1 MKLNNVEKLNNIKI
15 INIFIIIGSIISIIY
30 INYICYWKYFGLDNI
45 IIVKPILIHYLP
57 INYILILI
65 SFYNISSSYVK
76 KLLRKGFSIIDFKKL
91 LFGIIDTS
99 CSIYCKDNKY
109 CIRLYSNDMTLHKIF
124 SDMIYLVYGKK
135 PMTFITKNTYV
146 TQLYSK
152 NILMD
157 IKNIK
162 LDFDS
167 KLKIEFVR
175 TIMSG
180 EGWIAYS
187 FVNSSL
193 GFKIYPKLGF
203 GSTIPYEKLSFYKN
217 IICETGINLNLKID
231 KRYEK
236 RGYLVTNNINDF
248 KKFKEIGGF
257 IEGVH
262 IKKGIFKGIEKNSL
276 LNLTL
281 KLAKNNMNF
290 SSKEEA
296 LNLIK
301 NSCIDNDL
309 KTYLYR
315 IMLG

>member
-1 MKLNNVEKLNNIKI
+1 MNNNEKLNNYKI
-15 INIFIIIGSIISIIY
+15 ISIFITIGSIISVIY
-30 INYICYWKYFGLDNI
+30 IHYICFWKYIGLDNI
-45 IIVKPILIHYLP
+45 IIVKPVLIHYLP
-57 INYILILI
+57 INYILIFI
-65 SFYNISSSYVK
+65 SFYNISSSYIK
-76 KLLRKGFSIIDFKKL
+76 KLLKKGFSNIDFKKL

-109 CIRLYSNDMTLHKIF
+109 CIRLYSNDMTLHKVF

-135 PMTFITKNTYV
+135 PMTFTTKNTYV

-157 IKNIK
+157 MKNIK
-162 LDFDS
+162 LNFNPE
-167 KLKIEFVR
+167 LKIEFVR

-180 EGWIAYS
+180 EGWIAFS
-187 FVNSSL
+187 FINSSL
-193 GFKIYPKLGF
+193 GFKIYSKLGF

-217 IICETGINLNLKID
+217 IMYEIGLNFNLKID
-231 KRYEK
+231 KRYGDK
-236 RGYLVTNNINDF
+236 GYLVTYNIDDF
-248 KKFKEIGGF
+248 KRFMEIGGF
-257 IEGVH
+257 IEDVH

-281 KLAKNNMNF
+281 YIAKNNMKF

-301 NSCIDNDL
+301 NSCKDNNL
-309 KTYLYR
+309 KAYLYR

>member
-1 MKLNNVEKLNNIKI
+1 LNNSNKVI
-15 INIFIIIGSIISIIY
+15 ISLFIIIGSIISILY
-30 INYICYWKYFGLDNI
+30 INYVCYWKYFELNDL
-45 IIVKPILIHYLP
+45 IIVRPVLIYYLP

-65 SFYNISSSYVK
+65 SLYGISSSYIK
-76 KLLRKGFSIIDFKKL
+76 KLLKRGFSISDFKKL

-99 CSIYCKDNKY
+99 CSVYCKDNKY

-135 PMTFITKNTYV
+135 PTTFITKNTYV

-157 IKNIK
+157 MKNIK
-162 LDFDS
+162 LDFNP
-167 KLKIEFVR
+167 KVKIEFVR
-175 TIMSG
+175 IIMSG
-180 EGWIAYS
+180 EGWISLS
-187 FVNSSL
+187 FINSSSYI
-193 GFKIYPKLGF
+193 KIYPKLGF

-217 IICETGINLNLKID
+217 IMYEVGLNFKLVID
-231 KRYEK
+231 KRYEN

-257 IEGVH
+257 IEEVH
-262 IKKGIFKGIEKNSL
+262 IKKGLLKGIEKNSL
-276 LNLTL
+276 LDFVIN
-281 KLAKNNMNF
+281 KNNIKL

-301 NSCIDNDL
+301 NSCVDSNL
-309 KTYLYR
+309 RAYLYR